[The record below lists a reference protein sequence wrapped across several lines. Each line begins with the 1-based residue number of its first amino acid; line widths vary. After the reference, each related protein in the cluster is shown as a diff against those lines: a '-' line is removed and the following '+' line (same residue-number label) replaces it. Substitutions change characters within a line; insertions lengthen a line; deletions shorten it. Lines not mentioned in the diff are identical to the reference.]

1 MKMQLSVITFPCIQI
16 LIFLCKTIQN
26 DHNRLLHKFENDQ
39 KNLIVLGVVDMRQLL
54 LRGINFLFRLSIFLL
69 FMRVESDVT

>member
-1 MKMQLSVITFPCIQI
+1 MVIIDCCISLK
-16 LIFLCKTIQN
+16 LIK
-26 DHNRLLHKFENDQ
+26 